1 MMMICGLSIRSC
13 SRLRGHRCRL
23 RTMVVEEE
31 FSPLHTVYFSGG
43 GREDVYIIA
52 YFCVFVFFGRW
63 RGFRWRGIRKSLL
76 QILVEGEEKEK

>member
-1 MMMICGLSIRSC
+1 MMMIRGLSIRSC

-63 RGFRWRGIRKSLL
+63 RGIRKSLL